1 MDVRRARLEDARAIA
16 QVHAETWRE
25 AYEHVFGAERL
36 ASVTV
41 DARLAQWER
50 ILATGQSD
58 VFVVGTDGIVGFV
71 STGDS
76 RDADAEAELFAIY
89 VLPPAWGT
97 GAGSA
102 LMRAGV
108 EASVLLLA
116 FLPFVFLVTLQLLAP
131 ALLTPLR
138 SPFGEALF
146 GLAVAWMVAG
156 YRLLQRMSQP
166 PREERVRL
174 RESIA

>member
-36 ASVTV
+36 ASVTI

-50 ILATGQSD
+50 ILAAGQSD
-58 VFVVGTDGIVGFV
+58 VFVAAAGGIVGFV

-89 VLPPAWGT
+89 VLPEAWGT

-102 LMRAGV
+102 LMRAGI
-108 EASVLLLA
+108 EA
-116 FLPFVFLVTLQLLAP
+116 
-131 ALLTPLR
+131 
-138 SPFGEALF
+138 
-146 GLAVAWMVAG
+146 M
-156 YRLLQRMSQP
+156 
-166 PREERVRL
+166 RL
-174 RESIA
+174 RASGDAVLWVLDDNPRARRFYEREGWTLDGERKEDEYLGLRVPEVRYRIALAR

>member
-1 MDVRRARLEDARAIA
+1 MDVRRARPEDARAIA
-16 QVHAETWRE
+16 RVHAETWRE

-41 DARLAQWER
+41 DARLEQWER
-50 ILATGQSD
+50 ILTIGQSD
-58 VFVVGTDGIVGFV
+58 VFVAAAADPADGIVGFV

-89 VLPPAWGT
+89 VLPDAWGS

-108 EASVLLLA
+108 EA
-116 FLPFVFLVTLQLLAP
+116 
-131 ALLTPLR
+131 
-138 SPFGEALF
+138 
-146 GLAVAWMVAG
+146 M
-156 YRLLQRMSQP
+156 
-166 PREERVRL
+166 RL
-174 RESIA
+174 RASGDAVLWVLDDNPRARRFYEREGWTLDGERKEDEYLGLRVAEVRYRIGL

>member
-1 MDVRRARLEDARAIA
+1 MDVRRARLEEARAIA

-50 ILATGQSD
+50 ILAAGQSD
-58 VFVVGTDGIVGFV
+58 VFVAAADGIVGFV

-89 VLPPAWGT
+89 VLPDAWGT

-102 LMRAGV
+102 LMRAGI
-108 EASVLLLA
+108 EA
-116 FLPFVFLVTLQLLAP
+116 
-131 ALLTPLR
+131 
-138 SPFGEALF
+138 
-146 GLAVAWMVAG
+146 M
-156 YRLLQRMSQP
+156 
-166 PREERVRL
+166 RL
-174 RESIA
+174 RASGDAVLWVLDDNPRARRFYEREGWTLDGERKEDEYLGLRVAEVRYRIGL

>member
-1 MDVRRARLEDARAIA
+1 MDVRRARPEDARAIA
-16 QVHAETWRE
+16 RVHAETWRE

-41 DARLAQWER
+41 DARLEQWER
-50 ILATGQSD
+50 ILTIGQSD
-58 VFVVGTDGIVGFV
+58 VFVAAAADDPAEGIVGFV

-89 VLPPAWGT
+89 VLPDAWGS

-108 EASVLLLA
+108 EA
-116 FLPFVFLVTLQLLAP
+116 
-131 ALLTPLR
+131 
-138 SPFGEALF
+138 
-146 GLAVAWMVAG
+146 M
-156 YRLLQRMSQP
+156 
-166 PREERVRL
+166 RL
-174 RESIA
+174 RASGDAVLWVLDDNPRARRFYEREGWTLDGERKEDEYLGLRVAEVRYRIGL

>member
-1 MDVRRARLEDARAIA
+1 MDVRRARLEDAGAIA

-25 AYEHVFGAERL
+25 AYEHVFGADRL

-50 ILATGQSD
+50 ILAAGQSD
-58 VFVVGTDGIVGFV
+58 VFVAAADGVVGFV

-89 VLPPAWGT
+89 VLPDAWGT

-102 LMRAGV
+102 LMRAGI
-108 EASVLLLA
+108 EA
-116 FLPFVFLVTLQLLAP
+116 
-131 ALLTPLR
+131 
-138 SPFGEALF
+138 
-146 GLAVAWMVAG
+146 M
-156 YRLLQRMSQP
+156 
-166 PREERVRL
+166 RL
-174 RESIA
+174 RASGDAVLWVLDDNPRARRFYEREGWTLDGERKEDEYLGLRVAEVRYRIALAR